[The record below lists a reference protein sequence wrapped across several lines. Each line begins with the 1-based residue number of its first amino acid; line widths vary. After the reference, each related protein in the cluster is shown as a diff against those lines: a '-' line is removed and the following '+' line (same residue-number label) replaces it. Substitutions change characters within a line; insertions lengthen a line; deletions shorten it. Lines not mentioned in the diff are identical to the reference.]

1 MGKKLE
7 ILKILEMW
15 ECDDWKADKIMNL
28 LKQENKKT
36 VKALWMKELG
46 KLNFLHQHPSL
57 QEKLKLDINH
67 LIVDR
72 KDWEEVI
79 LLLEGRNIFSDEKL
93 QITISKS
100 EYDRLIKSQRW
111 LECLNAAGVDNWGG
125 IEEAYNIKM
134 EWDNEKI

>member
-1 MGKKLE
+1 MKKLHSHPR
-7 ILKILEMW
+7 LEK
-15 ECDDWKADKIMNL
+15 D
-28 LKQENKKT
+28 
-36 VKALWMKELG
+36 LG
-46 KLNFLHQHPSL
+46 LEFDHV
-57 QEKLKLDINH
+57 
-67 LIVDR
+67 IVDR
-72 KDWEEVI
+72 EDWEDVI